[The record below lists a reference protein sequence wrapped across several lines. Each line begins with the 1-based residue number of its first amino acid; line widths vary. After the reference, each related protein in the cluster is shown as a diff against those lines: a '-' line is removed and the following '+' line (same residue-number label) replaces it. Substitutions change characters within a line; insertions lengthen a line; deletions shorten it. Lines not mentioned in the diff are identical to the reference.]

1 MGFVFEAGFNMWFL
15 MEQRLDDLGRWFI
28 MWYLMDPTKGSNIYA
43 CVYVDTWL
51 TAWRRQQIFRPCY
64 ITMHTLIF
72 SSLRGEKL
80 KLWKASMQVAV
91 ARFDQSVTVF
101 GHVAWEPT
109 WASHTAASSGFI
121 CLGNVQNWAYSL
133 HAAHHDV
140 YREILV
146 REEWVTMMARQ
157 IWRHLSL
164 FLSKYFVV
172 KARICQTM
180 YYNCLSARS

>member
-1 MGFVFEAGFNMWFL
+1 MFLKTVSMSETTSFYNTEGVWCKEKLYLIWFITCGTWMGFVFEAGFNMWFL

-72 SSLRGEKL
+72 SSLRAEKL

-133 HAAHHDV
+133 HAAH
-140 YREILV
+140 
-146 REEWVTMMARQ
+146 MMCTERF
-157 IWRHLSL
+157 WCER
-164 FLSKYFVV
+164 
-172 KARICQTM
+172 
-180 YYNCLSARS
+180 NG